1 MQQKMK
7 LFHWRGLNS
16 QGEKEK
22 GVLVASNA
30 QSAKE
35 TLHIKGFTRIRLQQ
49 NWQFSSKPKAE
60 DIADLFQQF
69 AILLNASIPLKTV
82 LQSLQEDCQNIDLYQ
97 WLCTLSAALES
108 GLSLSEAI
116 DGTPNYLS
124 LQERQLILV
133 GEMTGQL
140 PQLCQQIAQHKKD
153 QVALKRKIQK
163 ILLYPSLVLGI
174 ALTLTVLLLI
184 FIVPQFAA
192 LYGENQAQLPTFTK
206 ILLWLSTLIRQQSV
220 WILLISGVI
229 WAMMKFVLARQWQSL
244 KARLG
249 TALPVF
255 GAIIRLSCLVEF
267 SQSLG
272 LMLQA
277 GVPLQEALLSF
288 LPKNPTS
295 QKDPFHKAIERMSQG
310 VDQGLA
316 LSHTVSGAWFP
327 AQARKMLTIGEQS
340 GQLGKMLQHIATNY
354 QEKLDHQVSLLS
366 QMLEPLL
373 MVVIGGLIGLIML
386 GMYLPIFNMGSL
398 IQ

>member
-7 LFHWRGLNS
+7 LFHWHGLNS

-35 TLHIKGFTRIRLQQ
+35 TLHIKGVTRIRLQQ
-49 NWQFSSKPKAE
+49 NWQLSSKPKAE

-69 AILLNASIPLKTV
+69 AILLNASIPLKTI
-82 LQSLQEDCQNIDLYQ
+82 LQSLQEDCQNIELYQ

-184 FIVPQFAA
+184 FIVPQFVT
-192 LYGENQAQLPTFTK
+192 LYSENQAQLPTFTR
-206 ILLWLSTLIRQQSV
+206 ILLWLSMMIRQQSV

-255 GAIIRLSCLVEF
+255 GAIIRLSRLVEF

-288 LPKNPTS
+288 LPKDPTL

-327 AQARKMLTIGEQS
+327 VQARKMLTIGEQS

-354 QEKLDHQVSLLS
+354 QEKLEHQISLLS